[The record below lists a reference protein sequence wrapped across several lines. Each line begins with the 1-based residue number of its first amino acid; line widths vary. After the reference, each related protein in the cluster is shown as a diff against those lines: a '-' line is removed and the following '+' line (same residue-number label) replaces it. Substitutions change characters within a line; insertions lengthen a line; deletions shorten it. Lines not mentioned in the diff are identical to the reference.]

1 MRYPT
6 IFSIILVLATST
18 EVVASS
24 MWCERPGI
32 SPIKWANEALEN
44 GDTVIL
50 GKAYSVKEVPPIEPD
65 AKDPDAQD
73 RDSQAP
79 NNAAS
84 MAELLKLIEAGQKE
98 DADQYDHVVSFEILK
113 SWKDPILPIVRT
125 KVQLGRYKELRS
137 FKVGDV
143 YLVVGRELE
152 GTLYRIRSR
161 CTDAIHEVFAEE
173 YVSVL
178 DALTFAP

>member
-1 MRYPT
+1 MGKRG
-6 IFSIILVLATST
+6 
-18 EVVASS
+18 
-24 MWCERPGI
+24 PG
-32 SPIKWANEALEN
+32 N

-50 GKAYSVKEVPPIEPD
+50 GKVYSVKQVPPIEPD
-65 AKDPDAQD
+65 AKDSDAQDPDAQV
-73 RDSQAP
+73 R
-79 NNAAS
+79 NNASA
-84 MAELLKLIEAGQKE
+84 MAELLKMIEAGQKE
-98 DADQYDHVVSFEILK
+98 DANQYDHVVSFEILN

-125 KVQLGRYKELRS
+125 KVRLGRFKEFRS

-161 CTDAIHEVFAEE
+161 CTDAIHEAFVEEFA
-173 YVSVL
+173 SVL